1 MSDELDNHIN
11 EETKHTVIPIN
22 GLYENW
28 FLDYASYVILDRAVP
43 HINDGLK
50 PVQRRIMHSLKE
62 MDDGRFNKAAN
73 VIGNTM
79 KYHPHGDA
87 SIGDAMVQIGQKDLL
102 IDCQGNWGDPI
113 TGDSAAAP
121 RYIEARLS
129 KFANE
134 VVFNSDTT
142 IWQLSYDG
150 RNNEPL
156 TLPVKFPLLLAQGAE
171 GIAVGLATKVMPHNF
186 IELLDASIEIL
197 QGGKPNILPDFF
209 TGGMADFSAY
219 NEGMRGGKIRV
230 RAKIT
235 EKDKKTLVITEI
247 PYSTTTGSVIDSIL
261 SANDKGKIKIK
272 KIEDNTAA
280 NVEIVIQLAPGISPD
295 VTIDAL
301 YAFTS
306 CEVSISPNTCII
318 KDDKPQFLTVNDIL
332 VQNTE
337 NTKNLLKQELE
348 IKLHELQEKIF
359 FSSLLKIF
367 IQEGM
372 YKNARYENSANF
384 DAVVVELNIL
394 FAPFKEQLYREI
406 LPEDFKKLIDKP
418 MSSITRFDVKKADDQ
433 MKALADEI
441 KTVKNHLRHLTDYAI
456 AWFQRLKDKYS
467 KGRERK
473 TEIRLFDRVEAS
485 KVALANVKLYLNR
498 EDGFIGTGLK
508 KDEFVA
514 DCSDLDEVIVFRE
527 DGHYTITKVAD
538 KTFVGK
544 GIIYAAVFKKN
555 DERTIYNAIYKDGAS
570 GVSYIKRF
578 AVMGVTRDKEYEITK
593 GTKGSR
599 VLYFTPNPNGEA
611 EIVTVMLKPHVKL
624 KKVQFDLDFAD
635 IAIKGRASQG
645 NIVSKYPIKKIL
657 LKSKGVSTL
666 AGLKIWYDE
675 LLRRLNVDGRGKYL
689 GEFDGDD
696 KILQVH
702 KEGWYELSSFELSNH
717 FDADLLL
724 IQKYDPEKPFAVV
737 HYEGKAKNYFIKR
750 FVFEQIGIGKKQTLI
765 SEETGSK
772 FLYLTSNPAAALTV
786 DVLKGKTQIPE
797 TLEIILAD
805 FIDVKGIKA
814 NGNRLSQHDVKN
826 IDISNHEEIELSLE
840 EDSKEEESL
849 ATDKTE
855 GDEGTGGSGTV
866 TADQESDKSADT
878 DETEDE
884 LDTAA
889 DDQSAENEVAESGSS
904 TVATE
909 KKKVE
914 PADES
919 VKPVEDFAEPA
930 KDFAKPAKESAAYLV
945 KKQSEVEKT
954 VSAQESEQSEV
965 SVNPAKVL
973 KAKAAVPVAIKE
985 EEKTADSSIEP
996 VAEVVSE
1003 VKADTSKTD
1012 KQVARVAPE
1021 VKESEVKAF
1030 SAKPEKP
1037 VVEAATEVP
1046 AAKSEKPAV
1055 EPEKI
1060 EPVVNTAVPRPKIK
1074 WETPARPEPKTE
1086 ALFGDDVVA
1095 KEPKKPTKSKSTDDA
1110 KSRVKKE
1117 SPQKKEVKLEITNPD
1132 DIQLGLF

>member
-1 MSDELDNHIN
+1 MSDETENNIN
-11 EETKHTVIPIN
+11 EESTHTVIPIN

-50 PVQRRIMHSLKE
+50 PVQRRIMHSLRE

-87 SIGDAMVQIGQKDLL
+87 SIGDAMVQIGQKELL
-102 IDCQGNWGDPI
+102 IDCQGNWGDPV
-113 TGDSAAAP
+113 TGDSAAAA

-134 VVFNSDTT
+134 VVFNPDTT
-142 IWQLSYDG
+142 VWQLSYDG
-150 RNNEPL
+150 RNNEPI

-186 IELLDASIEIL
+186 LELIDASIESL
-197 QGGKPNILPDFF
+197 KGTRPNILPDFF

-247 PYSTTTGSVIDSIL
+247 PYSTTTGSVIDSVL

-272 KIEDNTAA
+272 KIEDNTAQ
-280 NVEIVIQLAPGISPD
+280 NVEIVIHLAPGISPD

-306 CEVSISPNTCII
+306 CEVSISPNTCVI
-318 KDDKPQFLTVNDIL
+318 KDDKPQFLSVNDIL
-332 VQNTE
+332 IENTH

-348 IKLHELQEKIF
+348 IKLHELQERIF

-372 YKNARYENSANF
+372 YKNADYENSGNF
-384 DAVVVELNIL
+384 ETVVEVLNLL
-394 FAPFKEQLYREI
+394 FEPFKPDLYREI
-406 LPEDFKKLIDKP
+406 QPEDFKKLIDKP

-441 KTVKNHLRHLTDYAI
+441 KVVKNHLRHLTDYTI
-456 AWFQRLKDKYS
+456 AWFQKLKDKYG
-467 KGRERK
+467 KGKERK

-498 EDGFIGTGLK
+498 EDGFVGTGLR

-514 DCSDLDEVIVFRE
+514 DCSDIDEIIVFRE
-527 DGHYTITKVAD
+527 DGKCIITKVAD

-544 GIIYAAVFKKN
+544 GILHAQVFKKG
-555 DERTIYNAIYKDGAS
+555 DERTIYNMIYKDGSS

-578 AVMGVTRDKEYEITK
+578 AVVGVTRDKEYDL
-593 GTKGSR
+593 TKGSKGSK
-599 VLYFTPNPNGEA
+599 VLYFTANPNGEA
-611 EIVTVMLKPHVKL
+611 EVITVQLKPHTKL
-624 KKVQFDLDFAD
+624 KKLQFDLDYAE

-657 LKSKGVSTL
+657 LKTKGVSTL
-666 AGLKIWYDE
+666 SGLKIWYDD

-702 KEGWYELSSFELSNH
+702 KDGWYELSTFELSNH
-717 FDADLLL
+717 FDADLIL
-724 IQKYDPEKPFAVV
+724 IQKFDPEKPFTVV
-737 HYEGKAKNYFIKR
+737 QYEGKAKNYFIKR
-750 FVFEQIGIGKKQTLI
+750 FVFESIAVGKKGNLI
-765 SEETGSK
+765 SEENGSR
-772 FLYLTSNPAAALTV
+772 FLYLTSNPEAVLTV

-797 TLEIILAD
+797 TLEIVLAE

-814 NGNRLSQHDVKN
+814 NGNRITQHDVKN
-826 IDISNHEEIELSLE
+826 VSISNHEEPELVLE
-840 EDSKEEESL
+840 SKVSIPDASSNEEQAEGETTETTDEVTTSEEEENIQEVEESNVDPEEPEAVSEEPDVEQEETSPVAKKPFIVAKESRSVAKEEPAEKVEEKP
-849 ATDKTE
+849 TD
-855 GDEGTGGSGTV
+855 
-866 TADQESDKSADT
+866 
-878 DETEDE
+878 
-884 LDTAA
+884 
-889 DDQSAENEVAESGSS
+889 EVAEGKPKKAWG
-904 TVATE
+904 TAKAPE
-909 KKKVE
+909 KE
-914 PADES
+914 
-919 VKPVEDFAEPA
+919 
-930 KDFAKPAKESAAYLV
+930 
-945 KKQSEVEKT
+945 T
-954 VSAQESEQSEV
+954 
-965 SVNPAKVL
+965 
-973 KAKAAVPVAIKE
+973 KAK
-985 EEKTADSSIEP
+985 
-996 VAEVVSE
+996 
-1003 VKADTSKTD
+1003 
-1012 KQVARVAPE
+1012 PE
-1021 VKESEVKAF
+1021 VKEEPKGKS
-1030 SAKPEKP
+1030 KPEAKGTP
-1037 VVEAATEVP
+1037 ETKKDERDVP
-1046 AAKSEKPAV
+1046 AKE
-1055 EPEKI
+1055 
-1060 EPVVNTAVPRPKIK
+1060 IK
-1074 WETPARPEPKTE
+1074 
-1086 ALFGDDVVA
+1086 F
-1095 KEPKKPTKSKSTDDA
+1095 
-1110 KSRVKKE
+1110 
-1117 SPQKKEVKLEITNPD
+1117 EITNPD
-1132 DIQLGLF
+1132 DIEIDDKGQLGLF